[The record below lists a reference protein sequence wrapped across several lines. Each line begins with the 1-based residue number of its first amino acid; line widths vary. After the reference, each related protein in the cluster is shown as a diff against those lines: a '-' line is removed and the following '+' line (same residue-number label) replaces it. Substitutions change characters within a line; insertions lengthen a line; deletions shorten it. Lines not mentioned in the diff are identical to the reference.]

1 MITYQQFIKEG
12 HTKEEAQGLINTN
25 PCTFCSLQNNQIC
38 IKARG
43 YGSEHPKFM
52 VVSDY
57 MRRSWATK
65 SMPFSGNVVS
75 ELQKVFKASNIN
87 PAEVY
92 FTSLVKCASA
102 KSLKYGE
109 DTKPKKDNI
118 TYCSAYLEKE
128 IADKKPQV
136 IIACGQIA
144 LEYFFPKLKMAEKR
158 CQVLKDDKHNCLVVP
173 IYNPEAMTTT
183 AEFDRIITKAFQQ
196 AYNAVYAPE
205 KLKFPDVKYVKVTT
219 LDMLRQVHNRIKEVD
234 RIAYD
239 LETNGVVYRTA
250 KILSVGVSWAKN
262 TGVSWP
268 IWVKDQEACDKA
280 LEGLKGSE
288 RLKMASKLDHDPFIK
303 KFWKDDEFEEVMA
316 ITKDIF
322 ENTKCKKGGHNTFLI
337 I

>member
-38 IKARG
+38 IKAKG
-43 YGSEHPKFM
+43 YGAEHPKFM

-196 AYNAVYAPE
+196 AYNAVYDPE

-239 LETNGVVYRTA
+239 LETNGVAYRTA

-280 LEGLKGSE
+280 LDGLKGS
-288 RLKMASKLDHDPFIK
+288 
-303 KFWKDDEFEEVMA
+303 
-316 ITKDIF
+316 
-322 ENTKCKKGGHNTFLI
+322 
-337 I
+337 